1 MLTTSSSPAPVY
13 TSQSMFWLIQ
23 ALPLLFCFG
32 SGNAASQS
40 SSSTMVVNGVVGE
53 SVTLPVKFPAE
64 KKIQAVSWSY
74 NMTFIGICQPSE
86 MTNTLI
92 LNPANNK
99 KMNYTQS
106 CFLHFSNLTR
116 KDSGPYRAQ
125 INTLT
130 FETLFFDFALRVFE
144 RLHNLQVSHHI
155 QLSGNGTCEI
165 HLTCYVE
172 NPDDSVSFE
181 WQLSE
186 NIFLNETNLT
196 VSWDSKDSRDQS
208 YVCTAKNSVSNVSFP
223 VSAKNLCK
231 DILTKDNLHWKNL
244 TWIIICVILIITF
257 ILMIICKKKTD
268 ALHLPTQRPGLEGD
282 SEASGHLK
290 VTPHPRGPLDNT
302 ELASISPGSTV
313 YAQVTHSQPKV
324 NILPHTKN
332 NDSATIY
339 STVNHFKQNKST
351 SSCASALYIDK

>member
-1 MLTTSSSPAPVY
+1 MGRHLG
-13 TSQSMFWLIQ
+13 SQ
-23 ALPLLFCFG
+23 G
-32 SGNAASQS
+32 GNAASQS

-257 ILMIICKKKTD
+257 ILMIICKKKTGKF
-268 ALHLPTQRPGLEGD
+268 LPSCLSSLVSSLQSVASDCQGSVVEDRRREGGCKPRL
-282 SEASGHLK
+282 SFVTG
-290 VTPHPRGPLDNT
+290 VTPRL
-302 ELASISPGSTV
+302 
-313 YAQVTHSQPKV
+313 
-324 NILPHTKN
+324 
-332 NDSATIY
+332 
-339 STVNHFKQNKST
+339 
-351 SSCASALYIDK
+351 

>member
-1 MLTTSSSPAPVY
+1 LLISLRPVY
-13 TSQSMFWLIQ
+13 DNLCREGWQIFPSVST
-23 ALPLLFCFG
+23 
-32 SGNAASQS
+32 GNAASQS

-257 ILMIICKKKTD
+257 ILMIICKKKTELPREGSKRFLS
-268 ALHLPTQRPGLEGD
+268 LHRLVVSLSSDG
-282 SEASGHLK
+282 
-290 VTPHPRGPLDNT
+290 NN
-302 ELASISPGSTV
+302 SPGSTV

-339 STVNHFKQNKST
+339 STVNHFKQRISPLLPVQVPFILT
-351 SSCASALYIDK
+351 SKLQIHFKE